1 MAETLIGVPES
12 RFEPPP
18 SSEASGDFDPDAYG
32 EWVVVGGDTE
42 EAALDAEE
50 ARFIG
55 PASDR
60 PDEAA
65 PQRNDEAAPQRNGD
79 SGASSVPFQSDMLA
93 RIAGELKSI
102 KTELVGLKEH
112 LPAERTVASTAS
124 PAATVEA
131 AAPATFTPATAASG
145 APPPFSSAPS
155 GNALGADRAG
165 VEPVAPSPA
174 QSAEAIST
182 DELRS
187 LLAYLDRL
195 LEALPEEKIDEFAR
209 SEYFE
214 LYRKVFDRLG
224 LV

>member
-60 PDEAA
+60 P
-65 PQRNDEAAPQRNGD
+65 DEAAPQRNGD

>member
-60 PDEAA
+60 PDEAV

-155 GNALGADRAG
+155 GNALSADRAG

>member
-60 PDEAA
+60 P
-65 PQRNDEAAPQRNGD
+65 DEAAPQRNGD

-155 GNALGADRAG
+155 GNALGVDRAG
-165 VEPVAPSPA
+165 VEPVAPSPS